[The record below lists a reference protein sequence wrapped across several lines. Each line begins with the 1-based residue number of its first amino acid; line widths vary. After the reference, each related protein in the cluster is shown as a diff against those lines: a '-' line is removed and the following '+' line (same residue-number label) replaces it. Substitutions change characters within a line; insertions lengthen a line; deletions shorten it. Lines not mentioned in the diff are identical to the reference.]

1 MSEIIGILGATLQ
14 QGADAIVV
22 RPRRSIG
29 AFTAYVVLKE
39 AHHDE
44 LQITDHPLEKGTQ
57 ISDHAFKR
65 PAEVTIEFAYSN
77 SPVRASL
84 IDGVVGGVRSTLGG
98 VQAIL
103 SGNASSQVRDIYQKL
118 VTLQESAILF
128 DVFTGKRKYQNMLI
142 RALSTTT
149 DKTTENSL
157 VVTAICRQVFVV
169 STQTLKLSAEAAAQL
184 NPELTNPTANSG
196 QRYLQGGVN
205 YSNEGRGR
213 GFVQ

>member
-1 MSEIIGILGATLQ
+1 MSQIIGILGQALQ

-22 RPRRSIG
+22 RPKRSIA

-39 AHHDE
+39 SHNDE
-44 LQITDHPLEKGTQ
+44 LQITDHPLEKGTMV
-57 ISDHAFKR
+57 SDHAFKR

-77 SPVRASL
+77 SPIRGSL
-84 IDGVVGGVRSTLGG
+84 IDGAVGGLRSTVSG

-103 SGNASSQVRDIYQKL
+103 SGNASSQVRDIYQRL
-118 VTLQESAILF
+118 VVLQESAILF
-128 DVFTGKRKYQNMLI
+128 DVFTGKRRYQNMLI
-142 RALSTTT
+142 RALSTVT

-169 STQTLKLSAEAAAQL
+169 SSQTVKLSAEAAAQL
-184 NPELTNPTANSG
+184 NPEVTNPTANSG
-196 QRYLQGGVN
+196 QRYLQGGTN